1 MSQQPSDGFST
12 RAIHEGQAPDPTTG
26 AVIVPIYQTST
37 YAQQAVGEHKGY
49 EYSRTGNPTRTAYET
64 ALASLEN
71 ADWGLAFASGM
82 GATSTLL
89 YLLESGDHVLA
100 ADDLYGGTYR
110 LFDKVLRRYGI
121 DFSFVDLSDASVVA
135 AALRPNTRMVWIE
148 TPTNPMLKLVD
159 IAAVSAAAR
168 AQDALVVVDNT
179 FASPYL
185 QQPLDLGADMV
196 MHSATKYLG
205 GHSDLVGG
213 VVAGRGEA
221 LRARLAFLQNAA
233 GVVPGPMDSW
243 LALRGLK
250 TLALRMERHSK
261 SGLAL
266 ATWLEGHPRVERV
279 IYPGLPSHPSHAL
292 ALRQMPRGHGG
303 MVSFVVKGGEAEA
316 RRIVAATRLFTLAES
331 LGGVE
336 SLIELPAAMTH
347 LSVADSPLAVPPGLV
362 RLSVGIED
370 LEDLRADLAQA
381 LGG

>member
-168 AQDALVVVDNT
+168 AHDALVVVDNT

-185 QQPLDLGADMV
+185 QQPLDLGADLV

-250 TLALRMERHSK
+250 TLALRMERHSQ

>member
-185 QQPLDLGADMV
+185 QQPLDLGADLV

>member
-168 AQDALVVVDNT
+168 AGGALVVVDNT

-250 TLALRMERHSK
+250 TLALRMERHSQ

>member
-37 YAQQAVGEHKGY
+37 YAQEAVGEHKGY

-135 AALRPNTRMVWIE
+135 AALRPSTRMVWIE

-168 AQDALVVVDNT
+168 AQGCLVVVDNT

-185 QQPLDLGADMV
+185 QQPLDLGADLV

-213 VVAGRGEA
+213 VVAGRGEE

-250 TLALRMERHSK
+250 TLALRMERHSL

-266 ATWLEGHPRVERV
+266 ATWLESHPRVERV
-279 IYPGLPSHPSHAL
+279 VYPGLPSHPSHDL
-292 ALRQMPRGHGG
+292 ARRQMPRGHGG